1 MALNIFK
8 SNYRSGQAAVEST
21 AKALADRITT
31 SSVPA
36 DELSNIHWDVLS
48 FSRSHPSALDFPLHV
63 LRQMTPLLP
72 SDIKTGH
79 GSGAEGARQSFSWFL
94 KDMVRS
100 LDGHGTTEP
109 EGVGNSD
116 DKGWE
121 YEGNEYANVVFTRD
135 EVTGNLD
142 GVLEKVLNLQQ
153 DRKQT
158 ITAWA
163 VEGRAHAL
171 DVAKIGKGADA
182 WITQV
187 FFTALQPALSAGEG
201 MPPWS
206 KADFVAACVGIRATV
221 KTVLDEMPSETR
233 DERLKA
239 WTDGLREFLLEG
251 EHATD
256 DEHKTYRDGD
266 FALKYH
272 AAVSA

>member
-1 MALNIFK
+1 MAINIFK
-8 SNYRSGQAAVEST
+8 SNYLRGQGAVESA
-21 AKALADRITT
+21 AKALAERITASPT
-31 SSVPA
+31 PA
-36 DELSNIHWDVLS
+36 DELSNVHWDVLS

-63 LRQMTPLLP
+63 LRQLTPLLP

-121 YEGNEYANVVFTRD
+121 YEGKEYANAIFTRD

-142 GVLEKVLNLQQ
+142 GVLEKVLNLRQ

-171 DVAKIGKGADA
+171 DVAKVGRGADA

-187 FFTALQPALSAGEG
+187 FFTALQPALSAGDG

-206 KADFVAACVGIRATV
+206 KADFVAACVSIRATA
-221 KTVLDEMPSETR
+221 KSVLDEMPFETR
-233 DERLKA
+233 AEKLKA
-239 WTDGLREFLLEG
+239 WTDGLKEFLLEG

-256 DEHKTYRDGD
+256 DENKMYRDGD